1 MSGNWSP
8 MPSNQPMPLQARAD
22 YPLPPPGTA
31 TGRPLG
37 GNRPDSEHAPRSRL
51 VAGLLGV
58 LLGGFGAHRFYL
70 GYPRQGVLMVLVT
83 LLTLGIGAVWGLV
96 EGVLILAGSS
106 TFRSDADGVPLR

>member
-1 MSGNWSP
+1 MSSGWSP
-8 MPSNQPMPLQARAD
+8 FPGNPLPLQARAD
-22 YPLPPPGTA
+22 YPLPPPGTTTA
-31 TGRPLG
+31 PPLG
-37 GNRPDSEHAPRSRL
+37 GNRPEPEHTQRSRL

-70 GYPRQGVLMVLVT
+70 GYPRQGVLMILVT

-106 TFRSDADGVPLR
+106 AFRSDADGVPLR

>member
-1 MSGNWSP
+1 
-8 MPSNQPMPLQARAD
+8 MPSNQPIPLLARAD
-22 YPLPPPGTA
+22 YPLLPPGT
-31 TGRPLG
+31 TTDPPRGGSRPG
-37 GNRPDSEHAPRSRL
+37 SEHAPRSRL

-83 LLTLGIGAVWGLV
+83 LLTLGIGALRGLV
-96 EGVLILAGSS
+96 EGGLILAGSA